1 MRRFGVVDILRQRN
15 FLLLFL
21 GQATSTIG
29 DRIVY
34 VALALYVTDIGS
46 PTDVGIVLAA
56 ATFPLVAFL
65 LFGGVWADRL
75 PRHKVMIVTDLARF
89 VLHAVLA
96 ALIFTD
102 AIEIWH
108 IVVIEALFGTA
119 EAFFRPAYTGLVP
132 QTVPEER
139 IQDAKAATGALE
151 TVAEFAGPA
160 LATALVLGLGAGWA
174 FALDALTFLVSAAF
188 LVAVRPRERGTAEA
202 RTSVARELRE
212 GWVEVRTRA
221 WVWVT
226 LVVFSLALLLC
237 FAPYTTLGPTVAE
250 EHYGSTGVYGL
261 LAAAT
266 GVGTMGGAVLG
277 FRLRPRHPMRI
288 GMICVVFWPAV
299 TVGFAAGLTLWLLV
313 PLFLAVGVGLALFGV
328 WWETALAERIPP
340 SRLSRVSSY
349 DWMMSLA
356 LLPVGYLLAG
366 PLGEALGESAL
377 LAIGSGLATRALV
390 AGVLVRETWSYTS
403 RPAGR
408 APATPERVVPTP

>member
-1 MRRFGVVDILRQRN
+1 MRLFGVVDILRQRN

-188 LVAVRPRERGTAEA
+188 LVAVRPRERGTVEP

-212 GWVEVRTRA
+212 GWTEVRSRA

-250 EHYGSTGVYGL
+250 EHYGSAGVYGL
-261 LAAAT
+261 LSAAT
-266 GVGTMGGAVLG
+266 GVGTMGGALLG
-277 FRLRPRHPMRI
+277 FRLRPRHPMGI
-288 GMICVVFWPAV
+288 GMICVAFWPAV

-313 PLFLAVGVGLALFGV
+313 PLFLAVGIGLALFGV

-377 LAIGSGLATRALV
+377 LAIGSGLATLALV
-390 AGVLVRETWSYTS
+390 AGVFVRETWSYTS

>member
-1 MRRFGVVDILRQRN
+1 M
-15 FLLLFL
+15 
-21 GQATSTIG
+21 
-29 DRIVY
+29 
-34 VALALYVTDIGS
+34 
-46 PTDVGIVLAA
+46 
-56 ATFPLVAFL
+56 
-65 LFGGVWADRL
+65 
-75 PRHKVMIVTDLARF
+75 
-89 VLHAVLA
+89 
-96 ALIFTD
+96 
-102 AIEIWH
+102 
-108 IVVIEALFGTA
+108 
-119 EAFFRPAYTGLVP
+119 
-132 QTVPEER
+132 
-139 IQDAKAATGALE
+139 
-151 TVAEFAGPA
+151 
-160 LATALVLGLGAGWA
+160 
-174 FALDALTFLVSAAF
+174 
-188 LVAVRPRERGTAEA
+188 
-202 RTSVARELRE
+202 
-212 GWVEVRTRA
+212 
-221 WVWVT
+221 WVT

-377 LAIGSGLATRALV
+377 LAIGSGLATLALI
-390 AGVLVRETWSYTS
+390 AGVFVRETWSYTS

>member
-1 MRRFGVVDILRQRN
+1 MRPSAVVDVLRQRN

-75 PRHKVMIVTDLARF
+75 PRHKVMIATDLARF
-89 VLHAVLA
+89 ALHALLA
-96 ALIFTD
+96 TLIFTD
-102 AIEIWH
+102 AIQIWH
-108 IVVIEALFGTA
+108 IVVIEALFGSA

-188 LVAVRPRERGTAEA
+188 LLGVRPRERGLAEP
-202 RTSVARELRE
+202 RQSVLVELRE
-212 GWVEVRTRA
+212 GWVEVRSRA

-250 EHYGSTGVYGL
+250 DEFGSTGVYGL
-261 LAAAT
+261 LAAAM
-266 GVGTMGGAVLG
+266 GVGTMAGALLG

-288 GMICVVFWPAV
+288 GMIAVVSWPAV
-299 TVGFAAGLTLWLLV
+299 TIAFAAGLTLWLLV
-313 PLFLAVGVGLALFGV
+313 PLFIVAGIGLALFGV

-356 LLPVGYLLAG
+356 LLPIGYLLAG
-366 PLGEALGESAL
+366 PLGEALGEAAL
-377 LAIGSGLATRALV
+377 LAAGSILATLALA
-390 AGVLVRETWSYTS
+390 AGVFVRETWTYTA
-403 RPAGR
+403 RPDAV
-408 APATPERVVPTP
+408 AAVPEHVVPTP